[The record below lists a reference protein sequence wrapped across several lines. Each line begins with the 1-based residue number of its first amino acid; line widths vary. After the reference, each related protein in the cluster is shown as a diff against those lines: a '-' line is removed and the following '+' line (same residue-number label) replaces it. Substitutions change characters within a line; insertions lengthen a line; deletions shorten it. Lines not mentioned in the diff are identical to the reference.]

1 MNVLAGLIGTN
12 LPGKAIKQFLKRK
25 ECGTPVTSEQL
36 ELLKFPD
43 QTAGA
48 SDSHVKTSQ
57 WPENKEDLPA
67 VDDRHYFL
75 PLQDFFEES
84 KKRIDPRTYSLKML
98 RTYLASTMGGTSQ
111 SSKLSW
117 MKSGMTSNGMFSIQP
132 KSYLNTGKEF
142 SLSDILE
149 DNVPEKYFL
158 SSKATEKLIAGQT
171 QQIPLPHG
179 MEKLKGQDRTLLK
192 VNRRK

>member
-1 MNVLAGLIGTN
+1 M
-12 LPGKAIKQFLKRK
+12 Q
-25 ECGTPVTSEQL
+25 VTSEQL
-36 ELLKFPD
+36 DLMKFLPP
-43 QTAGA
+43 TAGA
-48 SDSHVKTSQ
+48 LNFRAKISQ
-57 WPENKEDLPA
+57 WPESKADSLV
-67 VDDRHYFL
+67 VDDHRYFS
-75 PLQDFFEES
+75 PLQEFFEES
-84 KKRIDPRTYSLKML
+84 KKKIDPRTFSLKML

-117 MKSGMTSNGMFSIQP
+117 MKSGMTSNGTFSIQP
-132 KSYLNTGKEF
+132 KSYLSTGNAS

-149 DNVPEKYFL
+149 DKAPEKYFL